1 MTSTTK
7 TFTVAITGASGAIY
21 GIRLTEELLLQQHHV
36 HLLVSEAGWQVFRE
50 ELNLDTS
57 DRQTCLH
64 RLFSSSDYLDS
75 HNLHDFKAPI
85 ASGSYRTDGMV
96 VVPCSMGTL
105 SKIANGTSGS
115 LLERAADVNLKERR
129 PLLLVPRETPLNG
142 IHLENLTKAE
152 KNGAHIIP
160 AMPGFYHLPET
171 KDDLI
176 NFVVGKILDSLHV
189 DHSLFERWGSEK

>member
-1 MTSTTK
+1 MTKATK

-21 GIRLTEELLLQQHHV
+21 GVRLTEELLLQKHHV
-36 HLLVSEAGWQVFRE
+36 HLLISEAGWQVFRE
-50 ELNLDTS
+50 ELELDTS
-57 DRQTCLH
+57 DRQECLH
-64 RLFSSSDYLDS
+64 QLFSSTDLLDS
-75 HNLHDFKAPI
+75 HDLYDFKAPI

-96 VVPCSMGTL
+96 IVPCSMGTL
-105 SKIANGTSGS
+105 SKIAHASSGS

-142 IHLENLTKAE
+142 IHLENLVKAE

-176 NFVVGKILDSLHV
+176 NFVVGKVLDSLHV
-189 DHSLFERWGSEK
+189 DHSLFTRWGS